1 MKKTVV
7 SLATGLVIAG
17 AFGTSASAAEYNVQK
32 GDSLWKIADKYEVS
46 VNQLKELNQLDS
58 DLIFPNQ
65 KLTIDKETNQADTY
79 TVQKGDSLSKIAGK
93 FNISVGELKAWNSL
107 NSDLIVI
114 GQQLAV
120 TGGAV
125 AETAPVK
132 QEAPKQEAAQQE
144 APEQEAPKQETTQQE
159 APKQEEKQEA
169 PAQTEQKA
177 EPAEQEAAPAKEEQ
191 AAAST
196 SQEAAKEITVSATAY
211 TGQCEGCS
219 GVTATGID
227 LNANPNAKVIAVD
240 PSVIPLG
247 SKVWVEGYGEAI
259 AGDTGGAI
267 KGNKIDVHVPDQGT
281 ALDWGRKTVTVKVL
295 D

>member
-17 AFGTSASAAEYNVQK
+17 AFSTTASAAEYNVQT

-46 VNQLKELNQLDS
+46 VDQLKELNQLDS

-65 KLTIDKETNQADTY
+65 KLTIDKETNQTDSY

-93 FNISVGELKAWNSL
+93 FNISVGELKSWNSL

-125 AETAPVK
+125 TETAPVK
-132 QEAPKQEAAQQE
+132 QEAAQT
-144 APEQEAPKQETTQQE
+144 EAPKQE

-177 EPAEQEAAPAKEEQ
+177 EPAKEAAAPAKEEK
-191 AAAST
+191 AATST
-196 SQEAAKEITVSATAY
+196 NQEATKELSVSATAY

-281 ALDWGRKTVTVKVL
+281 ALNWGRKTVTVKVL

>member
-1 MKKTVV
+1 
-7 SLATGLVIAG
+7 
-17 AFGTSASAAEYNVQK
+17 
-32 GDSLWKIADKYEVS
+32 
-46 VNQLKELNQLDS
+46 
-58 DLIFPNQ
+58 
-65 KLTIDKETNQADTY
+65 
-79 TVQKGDSLSKIAGK
+79 
-93 FNISVGELKAWNSL
+93 
-107 NSDLIVI
+107 
-114 GQQLAV
+114 
-120 TGGAV
+120 
-125 AETAPVK
+125 
-132 QEAPKQEAAQQE
+132 
-144 APEQEAPKQETTQQE
+144 
-159 APKQEEKQEA
+159 QEEKQEA

-177 EPAEQEAAPAKEEQ
+177 EPAKEEAAPAKEEK
-191 AAAST
+191 AATST
-196 SQEAAKEITVSATAY
+196 SQEATKELSVSATAY

-281 ALDWGRKTVTVKVL
+281 ALNWGRKTVTVKVL

>member
-17 AFGTSASAAEYNVQK
+17 AFSTTASAAEYNVQS

-46 VNQLKELNQLDS
+46 VDQLKELNQLDS

-65 KLTIDKETNQADTY
+65 KLTIDKETNQTDSY

-93 FNISVGELKAWNSL
+93 FNISVGELKSWNSL

-125 AETAPVK
+125 TETAPVK
-132 QEAPKQEAAQQE
+132 QEAAQT
-144 APEQEAPKQETTQQE
+144 EAPKQEEKQE

-177 EPAEQEAAPAKEEQ
+177 EPAKEEATPAKEEK
-191 AAAST
+191 ATTST
-196 SQEAAKEITVSATAY
+196 SQEATKELSVSATAY

-281 ALDWGRKTVTVKVL
+281 ALNWGRKTVTVKVL

>member
-1 MKKTVV
+1 
-7 SLATGLVIAG
+7 
-17 AFGTSASAAEYNVQK
+17 
-32 GDSLWKIADKYEVS
+32 
-46 VNQLKELNQLDS
+46 LKS
-58 DLIFPNQ
+58 
-65 KLTIDKETNQADTY
+65 
-79 TVQKGDSLSKIAGK
+79 
-93 FNISVGELKAWNSL
+93 WNSL

-125 AETAPVK
+125 TETAPVK
-132 QEAPKQEAAQQE
+132 QEAAKT
-144 APEQEAPKQETTQQE
+144 EAPKQE

-177 EPAEQEAAPAKEEQ
+177 EPAKQEAAPAQEEK
-191 AAAST
+191 AATST
-196 SQEAAKEITVSATAY
+196 SQEATKELTVSATAY

-281 ALDWGRKTVTVKVL
+281 ALNWGRKTVTVKVL

>member
-7 SLATGLVIAG
+7 SLATGLVVAG
-17 AFGTSASAAEYNVQK
+17 AFSTTASAAEYNVQT
-32 GDSLWKIADKYEVS
+32 GDTLWDIAHKYEVS
-46 VNQLKELNQLDS
+46 VDQLKELNQLDS

-65 KLTIDKETNQADTY
+65 KLNIDKETTNTTDSY
-79 TVQKGDSLSKIAGK
+79 KVVKGDTLSKIAGK
-93 FNISVGELKAWNSL
+93 FNVSVGDIKAWNSL

-120 TGGAV
+120 TGSEA
-125 AETAPVK
+125 AAPVK
-132 QEAPKQEAAQQE
+132 QEAAEA
-144 APEQEAPKQETTQQE
+144 EAPKQETAVKEE
-159 APKQEEKQEA
+159 APKQEEAQKQEA
-169 PAQTEQKA
+169 PAQQETTQQA
-177 EPAEQEAAPAKEEQ
+177 EPATQEAAPAKEET
-191 AAAST
+191 AATST
-196 SQEAAKEITVSATAY
+196 NQEATKELTVSATAY
-211 TGQCEGCS
+211 TGQCNGCS

-247 SKVWVEGYGEAI
+247 SRVWVEGYGEAV

-267 KGNKIDVHVPDQGT
+267 KGNKIDVHVPDKGT
-281 ALDWGRKTVTVKVL
+281 ALSWGRKSVTVKVL

>member
-17 AFGTSASAAEYNVQK
+17 AFSTTASAAEYNVQT

-46 VNQLKELNQLDS
+46 VDQLKELNQLDS

-65 KLTIDKETNQADTY
+65 KLTIDKETNQTDSY

-93 FNISVGELKAWNSL
+93 FNISVGELKSWNSL

-125 AETAPVK
+125 TETAPVK
-132 QEAPKQEAAQQE
+132 QEAAKT
-144 APEQEAPKQETTQQE
+144 EAPKQE

-177 EPAEQEAAPAKEEQ
+177 EPAKQEAAPAQEEK
-191 AAAST
+191 AATST
-196 SQEAAKEITVSATAY
+196 SQEATKELTVSATAY

-281 ALDWGRKTVTVKVL
+281 ALNWGRKTVTVKVL

>member
-7 SLATGLVIAG
+7 SLATGLVVAG
-17 AFGTSASAAEYNVQK
+17 AFSTTASAAEYNVQT
-32 GDSLWKIADKYEVS
+32 GDTLWDIAHKYEVS
-46 VNQLKELNQLDS
+46 VDQLKELNQLDS

-65 KLTIDKETNQADTY
+65 KLNIDKETTNTTDSY
-79 TVQKGDSLSKIAGK
+79 TVVKGDTLSKIAGK
-93 FNISVGELKAWNSL
+93 FNVSVSDIKGWNSL

-120 TGGAV
+120 TGSEA
-125 AETAPVK
+125 AAAAPVKQEAAKAEAPKQEAPAQEAAPK
-132 QEAPKQEAAQQE
+132 QEAPKQE
-144 APEQEAPKQETTQQE
+144 ETQ
-159 APKQEEKQEA
+159 KQEA
-169 PAQTEQKA
+169 PVQQESK
-177 EPAEQEAAPAKEEQ
+177 QEAEPAKEET

-196 SQEAAKEITVSATAY
+196 NQEATKELTVSATAY
-211 TGQCEGCS
+211 TGQCNGCS

-247 SKVWVEGYGEAI
+247 SRVWVEGYGEAV

-267 KGNKIDVHVPDQGT
+267 QGNKIDVHVPDKGT
-281 ALDWGRKTVTVKVL
+281 ALNWGRKSVTVKVL

>member
-17 AFGTSASAAEYNVQK
+17 AFSTTASAAEYNVQT

-46 VNQLKELNQLDS
+46 VDQLKELNQLDS

-65 KLTIDKETNQADTY
+65 KLTIDKETNQTDSY

-93 FNISVGELKAWNSL
+93 FNISVGELKSWNSL

-125 AETAPVK
+125 TETAPVK
-132 QEAPKQEAAQQE
+132 QEAAQTETPK
-144 APEQEAPKQETTQQE
+144 QE

-177 EPAEQEAAPAKEEQ
+177 EPAKEAAAPAKEEK
-191 AAAST
+191 AATST
-196 SQEAAKEITVSATAY
+196 SQEATKELSVSATAY

-281 ALDWGRKTVTVKVL
+281 ALNWGRKTVTVKVL

>member
-17 AFGTSASAAEYNVQK
+17 AFSTTASAAEYNVQT

-46 VNQLKELNQLDS
+46 VDQLKELNQLDS

-65 KLTIDKETNQADTY
+65 KLTIDKETNQTDSY

-93 FNISVGELKAWNSL
+93 FNISVGELKSWNSL

-125 AETAPVK
+125 TETAPVK
-132 QEAPKQEAAQQE
+132 QEAAQT
-144 APEQEAPKQETTQQE
+144 EAPKQEEKQE

-169 PAQTEQKA
+169 PAQTEQ
-177 EPAEQEAAPAKEEQ
+177 
-191 AAAST
+191 
-196 SQEAAKEITVSATAY
+196 
-211 TGQCEGCS
+211 
-219 GVTATGID
+219 
-227 LNANPNAKVIAVD
+227 
-240 PSVIPLG
+240 
-247 SKVWVEGYGEAI
+247 
-259 AGDTGGAI
+259 
-267 KGNKIDVHVPDQGT
+267 
-281 ALDWGRKTVTVKVL
+281 
-295 D
+295 

>member
-17 AFGTSASAAEYNVQK
+17 AFSTTASAAEYNVQT

-46 VNQLKELNQLDS
+46 VDQLKELNQLDS

-65 KLTIDKETNQADTY
+65 KLTIDKETNQTDSY

-125 AETAPVK
+125 TETAPVK
-132 QEAPKQEAAQQE
+132 QEAAK
-144 APEQEAPKQETTQQE
+144 TE

-177 EPAEQEAAPAKEEQ
+177 EPAKQEAAPAQEEK
-191 AAAST
+191 AATST
-196 SQEAAKEITVSATAY
+196 SQEATKELTVSATAY

-281 ALDWGRKTVTVKVL
+281 ALNWGRKTVTVKVL

>member
-17 AFGTSASAAEYNVQK
+17 AFSTTASAAEYNVQT

-46 VNQLKELNQLDS
+46 VDQLKELNQLDS

-65 KLTIDKETNQADTY
+65 KLTIDKETNQTDSY

-93 FNISVGELKAWNSL
+93 FNISVGELKSWNSL

-120 TGGAV
+120 TGSAV
-125 AETAPVK
+125 TETAPVK
-132 QEAPKQEAAQQE
+132 QEAAQ
-144 APEQEAPKQETTQQE
+144 TE

-177 EPAEQEAAPAKEEQ
+177 EPAKEEAAPAKEEK
-191 AAAST
+191 AATST
-196 SQEAAKEITVSATAY
+196 SQEATKELSVSATAY

-281 ALDWGRKTVTVKVL
+281 ALNWGRKTVTVKVL

>member
-17 AFGTSASAAEYNVQK
+17 AFSTTASAAEYNVQS

-46 VNQLKELNQLDS
+46 VDQLKELNQLDS

-65 KLTIDKETNQADTY
+65 KLTIDKETNQTDSY

-125 AETAPVK
+125 TETAPVE
-132 QEAPKQEAAQQE
+132 QEAAQTEAPKQE
-144 APEQEAPKQETTQQE
+144 ET
-159 APKQEEKQEA
+159 KQEEKQEA

-177 EPAEQEAAPAKEEQ
+177 EPAKEEAAPAKEEK
-191 AAAST
+191 AATST
-196 SQEAAKEITVSATAY
+196 SQEATKELTVSATAY
-211 TGQCEGCS
+211 TGQCDGCS

-281 ALDWGRKTVTVKVL
+281 ALNWGRKTVTVKVL

>member
-79 TVQKGDSLSKIAGK
+79 TVQKGDSLYKIAGK
-93 FNISVGELKAWNSL
+93 FNVSVGELKAWNSL

-125 AETAPVK
+125 AEAAPVK
-132 QEAPKQEAAQQE
+132 QEAPKQEAVQ
-144 APEQEAPKQETTQQE
+144 QETTQEE

-177 EPAEQEAAPAKEEQ
+177 EPAKQEAAPAKEEDT
-191 AAAST
+191 ATST
-196 SQEAAKEITVSATAY
+196 SQEATKELTVSATAY

-240 PSVIPLG
+240 PNVIPLG

-281 ALDWGRKTVTVKVL
+281 ALDWGRKSVTVKVL

>member
-17 AFGTSASAAEYNVQK
+17 AFSTTASAAEYNVQT

-46 VNQLKELNQLDS
+46 VDQLKELNQLDS

-65 KLTIDKETNQADTY
+65 KLTIDKETNQTDSY

-93 FNISVGELKAWNSL
+93 FNISVGELKSWNSL

-125 AETAPVK
+125 TETAPVK
-132 QEAPKQEAAQQE
+132 QEAAQT
-144 APEQEAPKQETTQQE
+144 EAPKQE

-177 EPAEQEAAPAKEEQ
+177 EPAKEAAAPAKEEK
-191 AAAST
+191 AATST
-196 SQEAAKEITVSATAY
+196 SQEATKELSVSATAY

-281 ALDWGRKTVTVKVL
+281 ALNWGRKTVTVKVL

>member
-17 AFGTSASAAEYNVQK
+17 AFSTTASAAEYNVQT

-46 VNQLKELNQLDS
+46 VDQLKELNQLDS

-65 KLTIDKETNQADTY
+65 KLTIDKETNQTDSY

-93 FNISVGELKAWNSL
+93 FNISVGELKSWNSL

-125 AETAPVK
+125 TETAP
-132 QEAPKQEAAQQE
+132 AKQEAAQT
-144 APEQEAPKQETTQQE
+144 EAPKQE

-177 EPAEQEAAPAKEEQ
+177 EPAKEAAAPAKEEK
-191 AAAST
+191 AATST
-196 SQEAAKEITVSATAY
+196 SQEATKELSVSATAY

-281 ALDWGRKTVTVKVL
+281 ALNWGRKTVTVKVL

>member
-7 SLATGLVIAG
+7 SLATGLVVAG
-17 AFGTSASAAEYNVQK
+17 AFSTTASAAEYNVQT
-32 GDSLWKIADKYEVS
+32 GDTLWDIAHKYEVS
-46 VNQLKELNQLDS
+46 VDQLKELNQLDS

-65 KLTIDKETNQADTY
+65 KLNIDKETTNTTDSY
-79 TVQKGDSLSKIAGK
+79 TVVKGDTLSKIAGK
-93 FNISVGELKAWNSL
+93 FNVSVGNIKAWNSL

-120 TGGAV
+120 TGS
-125 AETAPVK
+125 ETAAAAPVKQEAAKAEAPKQEAPAQEAPK
-132 QEAPKQEAAQQE
+132 QEAPKQET
-144 APEQEAPKQETTQQE
+144 AP
-159 APKQEEKQEA
+159 KQEA
-169 PAQTEQKA
+169 PAQQESKQEA
-177 EPAEQEAAPAKEEQ
+177 EPAKQEAAPAKEET

-196 SQEAAKEITVSATAY
+196 NQEAAKELTVSATAY
-211 TGQCEGCS
+211 TGQCDGCS

-247 SKVWVEGYGEAI
+247 SRVWVEGYGEAV

-267 KGNKIDVHVPDQGT
+267 KGNKIDVHVPDKGT
-281 ALDWGRKTVTVKVL
+281 ALSWGRKSVTVKVL

>member
-17 AFGTSASAAEYNVQK
+17 AFSTTASAAEYNVQS

-46 VNQLKELNQLDS
+46 VDQLKELNQLDS

-65 KLTIDKETNQADTY
+65 KLTIDKETNQTDSY

-93 FNISVGELKAWNSL
+93 FNISVGELKSWNSL

-125 AETAPVK
+125 TETAPVK
-132 QEAPKQEAAQQE
+132 QEAVQT
-144 APEQEAPKQETTQQE
+144 EAPKQEEKQE

-177 EPAEQEAAPAKEEQ
+177 EPAKEEAAPAKEEK
-191 AAAST
+191 AATST
-196 SQEAAKEITVSATAY
+196 SQEATKELSVSATAY

-281 ALDWGRKTVTVKVL
+281 ALNWGRKTVTVKVL

>member
-93 FNISVGELKAWNSL
+93 FNVSVGELKAWNSL

-125 AETAPVK
+125 AEAAPAPVK
-132 QEAPKQEAAQQE
+132 QEAPKQEEAQ
-144 APEQEAPKQETTQQE
+144 QETTQEE

-177 EPAEQEAAPAKEEQ
+177 EPAKQEAAPAKEEDT
-191 AAAST
+191 ATST
-196 SQEAAKEITVSATAY
+196 SQEATKELTVSATAY

-267 KGNKIDVHVPDQGT
+267 KGNKIDVHVPDQSA
-281 ALDWGRKTVTVKVL
+281 ALNWGRKSVTVKVL